1 MPDRGR
7 ALDARSCAHAD
18 HKNDFRDAEAIAEA
32 VQRPTMDR
40 IQTQFAWIVLSMG
53 DEFISVSASF
63 AATTLSS
70 SDDALD
76 DTLHRADAA
85 LMGRKLPT

>member
-1 MPDRGR
+1 
-7 ALDARSCAHAD
+7 
-18 HKNDFRDAEAIAEA
+18 
-32 VQRPTMDR
+32 
-40 IQTQFAWIVLSMG
+40 MG